1 MEIVI
6 QREKRY
12 DQMKKEML
20 LLFKPYFFINRLKQS
35 TKYCSFTSMLAL
47 TIMRLTQ
54 V

>member
-20 LLFKPYFFINRLKQS
+20 LRTECKEIIWKKFTTLYVLL
-35 TKYCSFTSMLAL
+35 TGMYCN
-47 TIMRLTQ
+47 I
-54 V
+54 